1 MRRPPLLLLIPA
13 LLTAAAV
20 MVPLVWLMLRAAD
33 TEGLDIWAFLAR
45 PRTLTLL
52 SNTALLAL
60 TVLAA
65 CTAVGLPLAWLVTRS
80 TLKGRRIATLLA
92 VLPLAVPGYVMAY
105 ALRGLGGPMGAAHE
119 MFGVTLP
126 RLDGFTGAVLA
137 LTLYNTPY
145 MFLTLKVAFERLDPA
160 QSEAART
167 LGASPTQV
175 LRRVVLPTLL
185 PAWMAGALLI
195 GLYVLGDFGVVS
207 LMRFDT
213 LSLALYTNWTD
224 MGYAAWLALM
234 LIATAG
240 VLLALEVWIMRG
252 RRQARVG
259 VGAARLQRRVVL
271 GRWQGV
277 AWAGI
282 GLFAALGVATP
293 VGSSVWWYA
302 AEHAQTFTADEL
314 WTAAI
319 DSLSIALPTAAVTVA
334 LALPLAWLTARSV
347 GLVARVAERVAQIG
361 YAIPSLALALA
372 LVFFSIRVLPGL
384 RDGLGLL
391 IIACALH
398 FLMLALGPLRGTL
411 ALLTPAH
418 EEAARTLGATPLRSF
433 TRVTLPALRGSLTA
447 GFILAFLA
455 AMKELPLTKIL
466 APVGTRPLSVSA
478 WSYADEAMFAD
489 AAPFALT
496 LVALSALT
504 VGFVLKAGD
513 R

>member
-20 MVPLVWLMLRAAD
+20 LVPLLWLVLRAAD
-33 TEGLDIWAFLAR
+33 TQDLDVWAFLAR
-45 PRTLTLL
+45 PRTLSLL
-52 SNTALLAL
+52 GNTAVLAV

-65 CTAVGLPLAWLVTRS
+65 CTVIGVPLAWLVTRT

-105 ALRGLGGPMGAAHE
+105 ALRGLGGPMGAANAL
-119 MFGVTLP
+119 FGVTLP
-126 RLDGFTGAVLA
+126 RLDGFTGAALA

-160 QSEAART
+160 QGEAART
-167 LGASPTQV
+167 LGASPWQV

-224 MGYAAWLALM
+224 VGYAAWLALM
-234 LIATAG
+234 LVATAG
-240 VLLALEVWIMRG
+240 VLLSLEIWIMRG

-259 VGAARLQRRVVL
+259 VGAARIQRRVAL

-277 AWAGI
+277 AWCGI
-282 GLFAALGVATP
+282 GLFCAFGVIAP
-293 VGSSVWWYA
+293 VGSSIWWYQSGP
-302 AEHAQTFTADEL
+302 EMFTIDEL

-319 DSLSIALPTAAVTVA
+319 DSLSIALPAAALTVL

-347 GLVARVAERVAQIG
+347 GLIARIAERVAQVG

-372 LVFFSIRVLPGL
+372 LVFFSIRVMPGL
-384 RDGLGLL
+384 RDGLWLV
-391 IIACALH
+391 IIAFALH
-398 FLMLALGPLRGTL
+398 FLMLALGPIRGTL

-418 EEAARTLGATPLRSF
+418 EEAARTLGASPIRSF
-433 TRVTLPALRGSLTA
+433 VRVTLPALRGSLTA

-455 AMKELPLTKIL
+455 AMKELPLTMIL

-478 WSYADEAMFAD
+478 WSYADEALFAD

-496 LVALSALT
+496 IVALSALT
-504 VGFVLKAGD
+504 VGFALRGGE